1 MDDKELSIGATECA
15 AWIGWLLAVSGV
27 IAGWALGVNPL
38 GQLGI
43 VSAGA
48 AATLHVRSF
57 LCKQTGLMRAAYDIG
72 KEHGMAQAG
81 ALKRIPSQTNGRS
94 ASLAPQG

>member
-1 MDDKELSIGATECA
+1 MDDKELSIGATECV

-27 IAGWALGVNPL
+27 ITGWALGINPL

-57 LCKQTGLMRAAYDIG
+57 LCKQTGLMRTAYDIG
-72 KEHGMAQAG
+72 KEHGLAQNLT
-81 ALKRIPSQTNGRS
+81 LKRMPTQTNGRS
-94 ASLAPQG
+94 TSLTPQG